1 MNTSFS
7 YPRSGNVQ
15 KSVCV
20 GFYGEGMNVF
30 FQLQTKVSPSLPPTI
45 SFFSIV
51 IPLTE
56 TSTDLSCPC
65 GRCLRVHLS
74 SASRM
79 RTLKSS
85 ILHLLQQ
92 GLQDLMAEKDGWRCL
107 ARPFVLKRSVMARS
121 SGTKTYANLFPPFFS
136 FNYQLSFDH
145 RRHDSNPVTFLQLT

>member
-1 MNTSFS
+1 MNTSCS
-7 YPRSGNVQ
+7 YPRPANVQ
-15 KSVCV
+15 KSVC
-20 GFYGEGMNVF
+20 GFLWGGHECLLSNQSIPF
-30 FQLQTKVSPSLPPTI
+30 PSTNYAK

-74 SASRM
+74 SASKM

-121 SGTKTYANLFPPFFS
+121 SGTKTYANLFPPFFPLIIS
-136 FNYQLSFDH
+136 
-145 RRHDSNPVTFLQLT
+145 